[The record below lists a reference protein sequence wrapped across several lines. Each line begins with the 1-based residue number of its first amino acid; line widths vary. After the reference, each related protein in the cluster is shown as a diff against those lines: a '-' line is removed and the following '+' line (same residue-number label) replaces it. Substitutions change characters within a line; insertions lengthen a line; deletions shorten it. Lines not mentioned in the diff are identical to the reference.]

1 MVGGL
6 DPYLVEEL
14 ESEIRIDY
22 REEQSAQITKLLQDK
37 YEKLLL
43 EGGVSLEV
51 FADLDLVEKFTLIE
65 DLQRNQRDKKHDTF
79 I

>member
-65 DLQRNQRDKKHDTF
+65 DL
-79 I
+79 